1 MVSDTERSI
10 ARRVLIRRRRTLG
23 IRNHVFAAANAAVSA
38 RPGASYDACVSVSRE
53 YDDIP
58 GTFVF
63 DGRRSREGYWLN
75 MFCMSLRDEEN
86 RQAFRADEQGYLDR
100 FELTPEQREAVLTRD
115 WLRMLELGGNIYY
128 TFKLAACDGMT
139 FQQLAAKQT
148 GVSEE
153 EYVGMM
159 LGGGRGIEGNRSTT
173 DTTREASDG

>member
-1 MVSDTERSI
+1 VPDTGLR
-10 ARRVLIRRRRTLG
+10 
-23 IRNHVFAAANAAVSA
+23 AAANGAVRIVA
-38 RPGASYDACVSVSRE
+38 GASYDAIVRE
-53 YDDIP
+53 YDEIP

-75 MFCMSLRDEEN
+75 MFCMSLRDEAN
-86 RQAFRADEQGYLDR
+86 REAFRADEQGYLDR
-100 FELTPEQREAVLTRD
+100 YALTPEQRKAVIERD

-159 LGGGRGIEGNRSTT
+159 LAGGRRIEHVP
-173 DTTREASDG
+173 ASAGDNAGDDSHG

>member
-1 MVSDTERSI
+1 V
-10 ARRVLIRRRRTLG
+10 RRRT
-23 IRNHVFAAANAAVSA
+23 I
-38 RPGASYDACVSVSRE
+38 DSVHE

-75 MFCMSLRDEEN
+75 MFCMSLRDEAN
-86 RQAFRADEQGYLDR
+86 REAFRADEEAYLDKY
-100 FELTPEQREAVLTRD
+100 ELTPEQRESVLKRQ

-153 EYVGMM
+153 EYVEMM
-159 LGGGRGIEGNRSTT
+159 LAGGRAIAGNRSTAENT
-173 DTTREASDG
+173 GGVASNG